1 MTAKPRLAY
10 IAQFAHPG
18 SYDKSKWVRVL
29 GGDDETI
36 GFKAL
41 LESSGLADAFEYVG
55 ISAHEGEDISLDYD
69 VAVLGGSFASVHDD
83 YPWQREIQKW
93 LTAWRRTG
101 KPLMGICGGHQQMS
115 VVLGGHVDKRPEGP
129 VVGSLP
135 ITRTEA
141 GRSHFLFRGFTD
153 ESPFFFGNFDHVDIA
168 PPGAVTLATRPGLPH
183 AALDHGGGWVSV
195 QFHPETTCDRM
206 ATCWAELDPEQSR
219 RYSFIPDCQGMVEN
233 FLRHALAVCCENAE
247 ASAILQ
253 HG

>member
-18 SYDKSKWVRVL
+18 TYDQSKWVRVL
-29 GGDDETI
+29 GRDDETI

-41 LESSGLADAFEYVG
+41 LDSSGLADAFEYIGV
-55 ISAHEGEDISLDYD
+55 SAHQGEAISLDYD
-69 VAVLGGSFASVHDD
+69 VAVLGGSFASVTDD

-93 LTAWRRTG
+93 LTAWRRTR

-115 VVLGGHVDKRPEGP
+115 VNLGGHVGKIPEGP

-135 ITRTEA
+135 VDRTEA
-141 GRSHFLFRGFTD
+141 GRRHFLFQGFSD
-153 ESPFFFGNFDHVDIA
+153 HAPFFFGNFEHVDNA
-168 PPGAVTLATRPGLPH
+168 PPGSITLAMRHGLPH
-183 AALDHGGGWVSV
+183 AALDYGGGWVSV

-219 RYSFIPDCQGMVEN
+219 RYSFIPDCQRMVEN
-233 FLRHALAVCCENAE
+233 FLRHALEARCENARV
-247 ASAILQ
+247 SAILRN
-253 HG
+253 G